1 MKKII
6 ILILTIQVALVSC
19 KKERPELE
27 PAGSNVEGIQDDW
40 TLSKV
45 VQFDEITL
53 KELDVSSVY
62 IGSDPMKMN
71 FKIAGNDTTYTVVK
85 GSSINYL
92 GSSGTWSFDDFE
104 FPTKLI
110 LKIAGNDNYMPLLR
124 TVRPTSQSLEFKFT
138 KICGGKKVVS
148 YKYSFKRS

>member
-6 ILILTIQVALVSC
+6 ILILAIQVSLVSC

-40 TLSKV
+40 TLFKV
-45 VQFDEITL
+45 IQYDEITQ

-62 IGSDPMKMN
+62 IGTDPMKMN
-71 FKIAGNDTTYTVVK
+71 FKINGSDTIYSVVK

-92 GSSGTWSFDDFE
+92 GTSGTWTFDDFE
-104 FPTKLI
+104 FPTRLI
-110 LKIAGNDNYMPLLR
+110 LTVAGNDNYMPLLR

-138 KICGGKKVVS
+138 KICSGKKVVS